1 MIPAIGINAQSA
13 KAETQAKQS
22 RAAQSEPTDSL
33 THDLQEVVVEAQ
45 NQRTSATVSTYIPVA
60 KIKDAAQDAI
70 DLLQRMTIP
79 EITVDPL
86 SKSVSTPSGQEVSI
100 FINYVPATERDLS
113 GMRMA
118 DVRKVEYLDYPLD
131 PRFRGA
137 QHAVN
142 FIMQVYEYGGYT
154 KISDNNFFLSGY
166 TNQGQI
172 YSKFAYRKMTYDLLI
187 ASDFV
192 STKNVGSSE
201 TSVFKA
207 SGSSLVRDQQF
218 LNANFKYITVPLAF
232 RATYNSDKV
241 QIINSL
247 NYTFHDNYCRTTDGN
262 LTFTPLTNANYQYR
276 YVRPYLNRTLSWS
289 GEYFFALP
297 KKWSFTADPSFTYT
311 NNNTYSSYTTT
322 QPNASAIV
330 NNAHENGYYPHFRTT
345 TVKRFNDKN
354 AAKLLV
360 NYGANINHVNYTG
373 DTEYYT
379 SFSNNAVNGALGY
392 TFNGDKVSVDA
403 DAGMC
408 WEFLR
413 TNGLKY
419 DDHYPFA
426 HVSATYSPN
435 DKQRLSFWFQYA
447 TNSPEVDERSP
458 NIIQNNEYLYYTGN
472 PMLTNSRHV
481 TVQLSHTFFPN
492 NKFSLNTYALYFGLY
507 DRATSYYDYMTN
519 HVGVLRGY
527 INSGDFTRA
536 EVGINATLRLFNSNF
551 IAQVT
556 PKFCHYGST
565 GYYDLSRNP
574 LSCSVYAAYYFGNL
588 YVDGFYRTKQHSLS
602 QTFGTYNGT
611 NSYYFLRAG
620 WHHSN
625 WRLSVTAINFARYS
639 YANEWSD
646 ITTPVY
652 DSHSVV
658 INSNYH
664 AAVMLS
670 ATYTFGYGKQIQR
683 GNEVDRQG
691 SAASAIMQ

>member
-1 MIPAIGINAQSA
+1 MKRCFRLAILLTFTNPSIGINAQTES
-13 KAETQAKQS
+13 
-22 RAAQSEPTDSL
+22 TDSL

-45 NQRTSATVSTYIPVA
+45 NQRTSATVSTYIPA
-60 KIKDAAQDAI
+60 SKMKDAAQNAI

-86 SKSVSTPSGQEVSI
+86 SKSVSTPSGQEVAI
-100 FINYVPATERDLS
+100 FINYVPATERDLA

-154 KISDNNFFLSGY
+154 KISDNNFFLGGY

-192 STKNVGSSE
+192 SAKNIGSSE

-218 LNANFKYITVPLAF
+218 LNADFKYITVPLAF

-241 QIINSL
+241 QIINTL
-247 NYTFHDNYCRTTDGN
+247 NYTFHDNYCRTYDGD
-262 LTFTPLTNANYQYR
+262 LSFTPLTNANYQYH

-297 KKWSFTADPSFTYT
+297 KQWSFTADPSFTYT
-311 NNNTYSSYTTT
+311 NNNTYSNYTTT
-322 QPNASAIV
+322 QPDASAIV
-330 NNAHENGYYPHFRTT
+330 NNAHENGYYPQIRTN
-345 TVKRFNDKN
+345 TVKKFNDQH

-360 NYGANINHVNYTG
+360 NYGAYINHVNYSG

-379 SFSNNAVNGALGY
+379 SFSNNFVNGALGY
-392 TFNGDKVSVDA
+392 TFKGEKVNVDA

-447 TNSPEVDERSP
+447 TNSPDVDERSP

-472 PMLTNSRHV
+472 PLLTNSRHV

-507 DRATSYYDYMTN
+507 DRATSYYDYMTDRI
-519 HVGVLRGY
+519 GVLRGY
-527 INSGDFTRA
+527 VNSGDFTRA
-536 EVGINATLRLFNSNF
+536 EVGINATLSLFNRKF

-565 GYYDLSRNP
+565 GYYKLTRNP
-574 LSCSVYAAYYFGNL
+574 FTCSVYAAYYFGNF

-602 QTFGTYNGT
+602 QIFGTYNGT
-611 NSYYFLRAG
+611 SSYYFLRAG
-620 WHHSN
+620 WHHAN
-625 WRLSVTAINFARYS
+625 WQLSAMAMNFARYR
-639 YANEWSD
+639 YDNEWSD
-646 ITTPVY
+646 IASPVY
-652 DSHSVV
+652 DSHNVT
-658 INSNYH
+658 INGNYH
-664 AAVMLS
+664 ASVMLS
-670 ATYTFGYGKQIQR
+670 VTYTFGYGKQIQR